1 MPLFPSRL
9 TLSLALPRALV
20 DVWGGTHEAEAVL
33 RRLGVWP
40 TAPVT
45 EQRWRTDYERGG
57 YVVDLMVVLPPEVLP

>member
-1 MPLFPSRL
+1 
-9 TLSLALPRALV
+9 V

-57 YVVDLMVVLPPEVLP
+57 YVVDLTIALPPEDLP